1 MSVDFRIC
9 PWLVQRGRTL
19 GEDIEPRDSIFA
31 ERNHQTGPFTLARRA
46 WPGNQ
51 GGSDGMMRLIGRGEK
66 RKDSSWRVAESCGKA
81 PAITFRFV

>member
-31 ERNHQTGPFTLARRA
+31 ERKLPDRSVRA
-46 WPGNQ
+46 GAP
-51 GGSDGMMRLIGRGEK
+51 
-66 RKDSSWRVAESCGKA
+66 RVAGQ
-81 PAITFRFV
+81 PRRFGRHDEIDWTGRKT